1 MERVY
6 QTRGS
11 VLGKY
16 LFIFVVLLLISAT
29 VFWAVTSY
37 YKIQSSYQAA
47 ADTISEIGIYAQG
60 ISSIVNKLPDSENDA
75 AYQADLKKIRSLL
88 RNMELKH
95 ASMLRGN
102 PAMLVEEPFAAE
114 LIAIYR
120 TAPLDAAT
128 QVQAYINNVH
138 LLLKTPEAGLNP
150 DNVYWA
156 YLKSPV
162 KRGFIEMVSQ
172 TIRNYNSV
180 NENRTSDVILIAVG
194 LFMAIIVLALGG
206 YLVYLRLQPGEYKT
220 YAASAAGSNV
230 ASVLREFRMI
240 PEKTEQRIGMISKKR
255 VSAQKV
261 L

>member
-1 MERVY
+1 MERDY
-6 QTRGS
+6 QSRGS
-11 VLGKY
+11 VLGKF
-16 LFIFVVLLLISAT
+16 LFIFAVLAMSSAA
-29 VFWAVTSY
+29 VFWAVTSF

-47 ADTISEIGIYAQG
+47 ADTMSEIGIYAQG
-60 ISSIVNKLPDSENDA
+60 ISAIVNKLPNRENEA
-75 AYQADLKKIRSLL
+75 AYQADLKRIRSLL

-102 PAMLVEEPFAAE
+102 PAMLAEEPFAAE

-120 TAPLDAAT
+120 AAPLGAAT

-138 LLLKTPEAGLNP
+138 LLLKTPEAGLNQE
-150 DNVYWA
+150 NVYWA

-172 TIRNYNSV
+172 TIRNYQSV
-180 NENRTSDVILIAVG
+180 NESRTSDVIVIAVG
-194 LFMAIIVLALGG
+194 LFMAIVVLALGG
-206 YLVYLRLQPGEYKT
+206 YLIHLRLQPGDYQA
-220 YAASAAGSNV
+220 YAAGNAGSNV

-240 PEKTEQRIGMISKKR
+240 PEKTEKRIEMIGKKR
-255 VSAQKV
+255 ISPQKV

>member
-16 LFIFVVLLLISAT
+16 LFIFVVLSLSSAA

-37 YKIQSSYQAA
+37 YQIQSSYQAA
-47 ADTISEIGIYAQG
+47 ADTMSEIGIYAQG
-60 ISSIVNKLPDSENDA
+60 ISSIVNKLPNTENGA

-88 RNMELKH
+88 RSMELKH

-102 PAMLVEEPFAAE
+102 PAMLAEEPFAAE

-120 TAPLDAAT
+120 TAPLEAAT

-180 NENRTSDVILIAVG
+180 NESRTSDVIVIAVG
-194 LFMAIIVLALGG
+194 LFMAIMVLALGG
-206 YLVYLRLQPGEYKT
+206 YLVYLRLQPGRSDVYI
-220 YAASAAGSNV
+220 ARNAGNNV

-240 PEKTEQRIGMISKKR
+240 PERTEKRIEMIGKKR
-255 VSAQKV
+255 ISPQKV